1 MSNLIWIYTV
11 CQDLYK
17 VSSVEMVNSSSLWAL
32 VCDVYCD
39 FVTFPFGILV
49 QVWYLIVSIPDPCCL
64 SYFYI
69 SCSLYFYTFVV
80 WSADID
86 KQWVDEVLLSSP
98 QFDND
103 KIVGEPDV
111 YPEYSHVDSHNWIPA
126 NIFPYI
132 QLEFKHRRFIKHLD
146 IYETFNAGCVIKIMG
161 RDPDGSWQTLW
172 NATSV
177 EVIERSRIF
186 SPTLNFLDFPIKV
199 ISIQTNCSML
209 ENCEEIDAVQMT
221 GCKHRRG

>member
-1 MSNLIWIYTV
+1 MTI
-11 CQDLYK
+11 
-17 VSSVEMVNSSSLWAL
+17 
-32 VCDVYCD
+32 VY
-39 FVTFPFGILV
+39 
-49 QVWYLIVSIPDPCCL
+49 
-64 SYFYI
+64 YI
-69 SCSLYFYTFVV
+69 CYLYFYTFVV

-111 YPEYSHVDSHNWIPA
+111 YPEYSQVDSHNWIPA

-132 QLEFKHRRFIKHLD
+132 QLEFKHRRFIKQLD
-146 IYETFNAGCVIKIMG
+146 IYETFNAGCVINIMA
-161 RDPDGSWQTLW
+161 RNPDGSWQTLW

-186 SPTLNFLDFPIKV
+186 SPTLNDLDFPIKV